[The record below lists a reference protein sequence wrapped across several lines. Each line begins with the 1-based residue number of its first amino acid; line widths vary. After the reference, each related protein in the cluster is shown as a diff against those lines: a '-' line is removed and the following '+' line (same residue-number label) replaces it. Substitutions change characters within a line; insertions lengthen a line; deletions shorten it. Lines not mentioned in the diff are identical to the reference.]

1 MTKSPGDPLGQ
12 QTKLSHLGRDP
23 QSQHGFVNTPVYHG
37 STVLYPT
44 VASLETRNQ
53 PYSYG
58 RRGTPTIEALE
69 TALAELEGGART
81 VLTPS
86 GLAAITTAVLSVVN
100 AGDHI
105 LVTDSVY
112 RPTRH
117 FCDTV
122 LTRLGVETTYYD
134 PLIGSGID
142 ALIRDNTRL
151 VYAESPGSQ
160 TFEMQDLP
168 AIAEAAHARDVL
180 VFFDNTWGTA
190 LFCQPFALGADIS
203 IQAATKYI
211 IGHADAMLGVVTAN
225 EKTAAALR
233 NLHGTLGLCAGPD
246 DVYLGLRGMRTMAVR
261 LNRHSES
268 ALAMANW
275 LREREEVSRVLHPA
289 LEDDPGHAIWKRD
302 FTGSSGLF
310 SVVLK
315 PCSKDAIAAML
326 DDLALFGMGFSW
338 GGFESLVVPF
348 DPAAYRTATRWDAE
362 GPALR
367 FHIGLEDV
375 ADLQADL
382 DSGFARLRAAS

>member
-1 MTKSPGDPLGQ
+1 MTKSPANTLGQ

-23 QSQHGFVNTPVYHG
+23 QSQHGFVNPPVYHG

-86 GLAAITTAVLSVVN
+86 GLAAITTAFLSVVN

-151 VYAESPGSQ
+151 VYVESPGSQ

-168 AIAEAAHARDVL
+168 AISEAAHMRDAL
-180 VFFDNTWGTA
+180 VFFDNTWGTP

-225 EKTAAALR
+225 EKTASALR

-261 LNRHSES
+261 LNRHSAS
-268 ALAMANW
+268 ALTMANW
-275 LREREEVSRVLHPA
+275 LRERDEVARVLHPA

-338 GGFESLVVPF
+338 GGFESLVIPF
-348 DPAAYRTATRWDAE
+348 DPSAYRSATRWDAE

-375 ADLQADL
+375 ADLQTDL
-382 DSGFARLRAAS
+382 DAGFARLRAIG